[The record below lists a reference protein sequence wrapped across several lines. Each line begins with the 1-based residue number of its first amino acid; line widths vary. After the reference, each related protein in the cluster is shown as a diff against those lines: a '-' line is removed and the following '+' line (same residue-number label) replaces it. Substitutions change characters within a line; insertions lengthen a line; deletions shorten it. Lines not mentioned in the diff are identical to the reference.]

1 LKTPQ
6 PPADTSGLPLR
17 PPRSQTPPLARLA
30 RVAKR
35 HPNCALRHYETL
47 TRRAQEAGHEALS
60 LDVLC
65 AQFQLMER
73 MGRALD
79 LREALGLARQRAATT
94 HLPLQAARVFEAS
107 GRLAYQTGDYLDATA
122 HWSRTVD
129 LAQLVGDIPLGV
141 AARIGL
147 GQIHYAMGAWES
159 GRRYHRE
166 GQGLLAQADDSYLSA
181 KLALNMGVG
190 LFECKQLEE
199 AEQQFRL
206 GLAEAQRG
214 EHREYIA
221 EAHWQLART
230 ALAQGRDEESQRQ
243 CSVALRMAQEL
254 GHAWLQSV
262 ALQTWTDLAIARQDL
277 PEAVQACQRS
287 LEQAQRIQSRHQESQ
302 AHVQMARLMQSQ
314 GQASQALQHLWQH
327 LRLQSEIE
335 RQSLPERLGLL
346 AHYDLLRKP
355 PEELLLDLSNK
366 HWQINR
372 SEDVLTAATAS
383 GQMAQQIMRLDALH
397 FWWLGED
404 GEALQLQAWPST
416 AGPVPQL
423 HPKQQGHYLQ
433 WLSQRHEPQVM
444 QDLRLHPWFEDLHP
458 LIVRRWPGDRLGEP
472 GFLHA
477 HSRIEIPLFVQER
490 LCGLLWLDQKQTR
503 SWTRQDVLQASH
515 TAKLYE
521 RLLVALDLALAQRAQ
536 AEMAQEKAL
545 LMGRIMAG
553 VAHEVNT
560 PIGVAVTAASSL
572 SDSATAL
579 LHALKGT
586 QVSRRELQD
595 LAATMGGNADLV
607 ARNLERA
614 AALIGSFKQVAV
626 DQGSEQVQTIN
637 LQRYVQ
643 GVLDILQ
650 PVLQRA
656 RVKTQVDIAAEIHA
670 RLAAGLLAQILSN
683 LVMNSLSHAFAAE
696 GGLIQISARLS
707 QLPTQEVWLL
717 LEVADNGRGIAE
729 TMRSRIFDPFFT
741 TKRGQ
746 GGSGLGLYIVQS
758 LTHRLGGSVS
768 LPESEQGLCVRLCL
782 PLQASMEE

>member
-1 LKTPQ
+1 MKTPQ
-6 PPADTSGLPLR
+6 PPADTSADRLP
-17 PPRSQTPPLARLA
+17 PPRAKAPPLARLA
-30 RVAKR
+30 RLAKR
-35 HPNCALRHYETL
+35 HPGCALRRYEKL
-47 TRRAQEAGHEALS
+47 ARRAREAGQEALS

-79 LREALGLARQRAATT
+79 LREALGLARQRAAAT
-94 HLPLQAARVFEAS
+94 HLPLQAAGVFEAS
-107 GRLAYQTGDYLDATA
+107 GRLAYQTGDYFEATA

-147 GQIHYAMGAWES
+147 GQIHYALGAWES

-166 GQGLLAQADDSYLSA
+166 GQQLLAQADDSYLSA

-190 LFECKQLEE
+190 FFECKQLAE

-230 ALAQGRDEESQRQ
+230 ALVQGRNDESTRQ
-243 CSVALRMAQEL
+243 CGTALQMAQQL

-262 ALQTWTDLAIARQDL
+262 ALQTWTELAINRQDL

-287 LEQAQRIQSRHQESQ
+287 LAQAQRIQSRHQESQ
-302 AHVQMARLMQSQ
+302 AHVQMARLMQQQ
-314 GQASQALQHLWQH
+314 GQTGQALQHLWQH
-327 LRLQSEIE
+327 LRLQTEIE

-372 SEDVLTAATAS
+372 SEDVLTAASAS
-383 GQMAQQIMRLDALH
+383 GQMVQQIMRLDALH

-404 GEALQLQAWPST
+404 GEALQLQAWPAT

-423 HPKQQGHYLQ
+423 RPGPQGRYLQ

-444 QDLRLHPWFEDLHP
+444 QDLRLHPWFEELQP
-458 LIVRRWPGDRLGEP
+458 LIARRWPGERPGED

-490 LCGLLWLDQKQTR
+490 MCGLLWLDQKQAR

-515 TAKLYE
+515 AAKLYE

-536 AEMAQEKAL
+536 AEMAQEKAQ
-545 LMGRIMAG
+545 LMSRIMAS

-572 SDSATAL
+572 SDSAAAL
-579 LHALKGT
+579 IQALSGDR
-586 QVSRRELQD
+586 VSRRELQE
-595 LAATMGGNADLV
+595 LAQAMGGNADLV

-614 AALIGSFKQVAV
+614 AALIGNFKQVAV
-626 DQGSEQVQTIN
+626 DQGSEQVQAIH
-637 LQRYVQ
+637 LQAYVQ
-643 GVLDILQ
+643 GVLDILR

-656 RVKTQVDIAAEIHA
+656 RVQTRVDIAPDIQA
-670 RLAAGLLAQILSN
+670 RLAAGPLTQILSN
-683 LVMNSLSHAFAAE
+683 LVMNSLCHAFEAE
-696 GGLIQISARLS
+696 GGLIQIGAWVQGDS
-707 QLPTQEVWLL
+707 LL

-729 TMRSRIFDPFFT
+729 AMRSRIFDPFFT

-758 LTHRLGGSVS
+758 LTQRLGGSVS
-768 LPESEQGLCVRLCL
+768 LPASEQGLCVRLCL